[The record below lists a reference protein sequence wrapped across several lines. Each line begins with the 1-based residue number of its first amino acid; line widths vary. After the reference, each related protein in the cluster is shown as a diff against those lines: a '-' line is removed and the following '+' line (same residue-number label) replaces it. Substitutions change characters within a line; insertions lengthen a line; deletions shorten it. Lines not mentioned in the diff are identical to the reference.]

1 LQILKLEERNLMD
14 VSQKTPGEAIHAYLK
29 KVLKKAAI
37 AAYKRCFA
45 DIKAGRKK

>member
-1 LQILKLEERNLMD
+1 MVKMKRRLMD

-37 AAYKRCFA
+37 
-45 DIKAGRKK
+45 